1 MGSNEKNLIGVYQ
14 CHPEDD
20 IKNLKIRIKVWKITT
35 DKNEEEVYDFKW
47 QEKVFSVREL
57 EKYKDVTDANAT
69 DHEKRCKKL
78 LDQWK
83 QMRHKMLKDH
93 RLYSLI
99 DDEIA
104 LESEEKDRVTDYE
117 DEKLTATE
125 VAFREA
131 QRTQSDDAVG
141 QQRNA
146 ATQSAASVLTS
157 NLDREQ
163 FLRQFFTS
171 PKSQRMRVMFD
182 YRPVLRPEEPPAPAP
197 AADGAEEDP
206 TAEPQVD
213 TTQKLLCTITYDP
226 RDRLLSLQPDFT
238 KQPLIV
244 GNWRYTIE
252 DVSTKMSEAERNRV
266 LSQEKE
272 RIKLKSESKQVFRQI
287 DFEMPTEPLRVLV
300 RGEIMTAKHFEYD
313 HLYVHFFLDL
323 TPDWFVKTAA
333 GLSGTTQICATKVEE
348 VDDVAHFS
356 YPFEFEIFF
365 ERLVPAGEDDYT
377 FPRWPIMYF
386 EVMSQDSWTRHRTE
400 GYTYLTLPAT
410 PGPHDFRLQCWRPT
424 GNSVVCELRRFFIGG
439 TPELEDSTF
448 TNVPTDFDGTHLSK
462 FGFNTETTGELTVR
476 LHSIHQSARLAE
488 MRNAAAGV
496 GPGGVMQSGT
506 GAGKFSGDFGGAA
519 GPSFLDLHRAL
530 NRFRTARTQLVMVQ
544 KAASPSLMMSLQQ
557 QQIISGGGSGG
568 GGGGTD
574 SPPRPAPRRRLSN
587 GSAIAAAE
595 DDDDQQRRGGA
606 GDTLTAEYMR
616 HIQSRE
622 E

>member
-386 EVMSQDSWTRHRTE
+386 E
-400 GYTYLTLPAT
+400 
-410 PGPHDFRLQCWRPT
+410 
-424 GNSVVCELRRFFIGG
+424 
-439 TPELEDSTF
+439 
-448 TNVPTDFDGTHLSK
+448 
-462 FGFNTETTGELTVR
+462 
-476 LHSIHQSARLAE
+476 SARLAE
-488 MRNAAAGV
+488 LRNAAAGV
-496 GPGGVMQSGT
+496 GPGGVMQSGA
-506 GAGKFSGDFGGAA
+506 GAGKFSSDFGGAA

-557 QQIISGGGSGG
+557 QQLISGGGSGG

-587 GSAIAAAE
+587 GSTVAAAE